1 MAPRK
6 PVIKSIEGLAK
17 QIDDQ
22 PDVQLVAE
30 SDLAKTA
37 ADEEFMHEPVQIM
50 IMATTDP
57 NASPIAHIGVNGVN
71 VRIARNVPTWIK
83 RMHLEVLARM
93 KETRVT
99 QDLTPNREGE
109 ITMDSLRG
117 NTGLAYPFTVLQDK
131 NPKGGAWLANVLA
144 ERG

>member
-1 MAPRK
+1 MGEADHRAKASAQVHQAPDRRHQD
-6 PVIKSIEGLAK
+6 SA
-17 QIDDQ
+17 
-22 PDVQLVAE
+22 
-30 SDLAKTA
+30 DL
-37 ADEEFMHEPVQIM
+37 
-50 IMATTDP
+50 
-57 NASPIAHIGVNGVN
+57 SVNGVN